1 VQDVMIAVKNSNDSN
16 FIVFIAYKS

>member
-1 VQDVMIAVKNSNDSN
+1 VQDVMRAVINSNDSN